1 MDLTVIESDQLYTWS
16 DEQHTE
22 EATGDLAQTPH
33 CSSAPTTAAPGDPAW
48 LPDRALQALRQAG
61 MQMRRRSRSRSQ
73 ILPVCQLPGLAAA
86 NGLCATGV
94 LHANSG
100 VPRQLSPSPRDLR
113 GDLRDQ
119 PRVAA
124 PPRGALR
131 NGRERSAFLTDVA
144 YRCERCETGRRAPR
158 QYARRLAGRPSKPFG
173 RGGSSR

>member
-1 MDLTVIESDQLYTWS
+1 MDLPVIESDQLYTWS

-22 EATGDLAQTPH
+22 GATGDLAQTPH
-33 CSSAPTTAAPGDPAW
+33 GSPAPTTSTPGDPAW

-73 ILPVCQLPGLAAA
+73 VLPVCQLPGFAAA
-86 NGLCATGV
+86 NGLRATGV

-100 VPRQLSPSPRDLR
+100 TPRQLSPSPRDLR

-119 PRVAA
+119 PRAAA

-131 NGRERSAFLTDVA
+131 NGRERSAFLAGGA
-144 YRCERCETGRRAPR
+144 YGCETGRRAPR
-158 QYARRLAGRPSKPFG
+158 QYARRLAGRPSKRFG